1 MVIFNFSYR
10 VSFVFKDIFS
20 RQYLIL
26 QLGIALVDTEFYNR
40 QLWSFLRLTSGLVH
54 VSNLVNVS
62 VGVNSLKYFEKK
74 NFNYKVKITIVDT
87 IKTEPITLVL

>member
-74 NFNYKVKITIVDT
+74 F
-87 IKTEPITLVL
+87 